1 MDYLKLASNQD
12 EFSNLLDSIR
22 VEKMP
27 HWGSFEYHVSIAGK
41 DPNGDQ
47 RLFRFNVRQLFC
59 ESFCNVD
66 GLDYSFYPRAQEN
79 AAKTNDLIT
88 CKRHYTS
95 CVYDKVAS
103 FILSLPESPLV
114 IFEHSNIENWSDID
128 GFHFDYLK
136 DLLVENGIAFI
147 DSSTLKNYVPNV
159 NMPIVVVEL
168 ISNNDKVI
176 YNCEKIFK
184 FGSGNSTVC
193 YISLLKEYDREEM
206 AFLIEQERS
215 KQESQKKQSVFTS
228 SIQQQFVLPKD
239 YSNIHSEATK
249 VKDNYIDYKNILEQ
263 NGIAYLYHFTDRR
276 NLESIKKHG
285 GLLSW
290 FYCEKNNIKI
300 PFPGGDS
307 MSKALDRSFNL
318 QDYVRLSFCE
328 DHPMSWR
335 LQQQGYDLV
344 LLKIKVEAAWLRTAI
359 YSDMNAADMCHTH
372 GGALSDLERIDFTAT
387 KQHYVRRD
395 SPIFKQH
402 QAEVL
407 IKTFLPIEYIVNFDN
422 PDII

>member
-168 ISNNDKVI
+168 IGSPA
-176 YNCEKIFK
+176 K
-184 FGSGNSTVC
+184 FRV
-193 YISLLKEYDREEM
+193 
-206 AFLIEQERS
+206 
-215 KQESQKKQSVFTS
+215 
-228 SIQQQFVLPKD
+228 
-239 YSNIHSEATK
+239 
-249 VKDNYIDYKNILEQ
+249 
-263 NGIAYLYHFTDRR
+263 
-276 NLESIKKHG
+276 
-285 GLLSW
+285 
-290 FYCEKNNIKI
+290 
-300 PFPGGDS
+300 
-307 MSKALDRSFNL
+307 
-318 QDYVRLSFCE
+318 
-328 DHPMSWR
+328 
-335 LQQQGYDLV
+335 
-344 LLKIKVEAAWLRTAI
+344 
-359 YSDMNAADMCHTH
+359 
-372 GGALSDLERIDFTAT
+372 
-387 KQHYVRRD
+387 
-395 SPIFKQH
+395 
-402 QAEVL
+402 
-407 IKTFLPIEYIVNFDN
+407 
-422 PDII
+422 